1 MSDETKKDPCPVCA
15 ERARKRA
22 ELAHEPRTSLDF
34 VYCPMCDNEA
44 KCRVTGGDCDGRLV
58 HEMRHDENG
67 SMVEDIGFPCQ
78 ELATRMVRLVQKRP
92 TPVFKLAAQEK

>member
-1 MSDETKKDPCPVCA
+1 MSDENKKEPCPVCA
-15 ERARKRA
+15 ERAKLRA
-22 ELAHEPRTSLDF
+22 AQAAAPRTSLDF

-44 KCRVTGGDCDGRLV
+44 KCRVTGGDCDGRV
-58 HEMRHDENG
+58 AHAMRRDESG

-78 ELATRMVRLVQKRP
+78 EPVVRVVQYVQKRP